1 METDWVMQFFL
12 ALTERPEDNQ
22 PGSVPGDN
30 DVPGMGCSVLKKG
43 DMRSPVLRVQLSRG
57 SGKSLVPGNH

>member
-1 METDWVMQFFL
+1 MDWVMQFFL

-30 DVPGMGCSVLKKG
+30 DAPGMGRVIGEALYSECSYYEEQG
-43 DMRSPVLRVQLSRG
+43 SRWSMG
-57 SGKSLVPGNH
+57 IIDIWLLIS

>member
-1 METDWVMQFFL
+1 MDWVMQFFL

-30 DVPGMGCSVLKKG
+30 DAPGMGRVIGEALYSECSYYEEQG
-43 DMRSPVLRVQLSRG
+43 SR
-57 SGKSLVPGNH
+57 